1 MTMLISH
8 VSLSALLL
16 PAIVALSLLL
26 MLLRPLRVAEAWW
39 VAGGA
44 LLLIALRQTSVK
56 AALHAVAQGTDVSL
70 FLIGMMLLA
79 ELARDHGVFGWLSS
93 LAMQDARGS
102 CSRLFG
108 TVTLVGVLVTA
119 LLSNDATAVVLTPA
133 ILAVVRKARLSPLP
147 YLFLCALMANAAS
160 FVLPISNP
168 ANLVVF
174 HAGMPP
180 LALWLRLFAVPSLA
194 AIGMTFAVLRVIF
207 RRELRG
213 AIQDEVERVTLSAG
227 GRLVLWGLGLVILVL
242 LAASALR
249 MELGLPTLLA
259 GLAIT
264 AAASLYE
271 RRDPR
276 PLLREVS
283 WSIILLVAGLFV
295 LVNAV
300 ETHGALKLM
309 QSWLVEAQRLP
320 DGTAAMAVGLA
331 LGVFNNLV
339 NNLPLGLIAGGAVQ
353 AAHVHGLMAQAA
365 MLGIDLGP
373 NLSVTGSLATILWL
387 AALRKEGIE
396 MSGWKFLK
404 VGMVAMPLALAAAL
418 GSAVVMAGR

>member
-1 MTMLISH
+1 MPTLISH
-8 VSLSALLL
+8 VSWSAILL
-16 PAIVALSLLL
+16 PSIVALSLLL
-26 MLLRPLRVAEAWW
+26 MLLRPLQVAEAWW
-39 VAGGA
+39 VGAGA
-44 LLLIALRQTSVK
+44 LLLIALGQTSVK

-79 ELARDHGVFGWLSS
+79 ELARSHGVFDWLAS
-93 LAMQDARGS
+93 LAMRDAKGS
-102 CSRLFG
+102 CSRLFA

-180 LALWLRLFAVPSLA
+180 LVLWLRLFAVPSLA
-194 AIGMTFAVLRVIF
+194 AIGMTFAVLRVMF
-207 RRELRG
+207 RKQLDG
-213 AIQDEVERVTLSAG
+213 AIQEQVERVTLSAG

-259 GLAIT
+259 GLAIA

-283 WSIILLVAGLFV
+283 WSTILLVAGLFV
-295 LVNAV
+295 LVNVA
-300 ETHGALKLM
+300 EAHGALKIM
-309 QSWLVEAQRLP
+309 QGWLVEAQRLP
-320 DGTAAMAVGLA
+320 DGAAAMAVGLA

-353 AAHVHGLMAQAA
+353 AAHAHGLMAQAA

-387 AALRKEGIE
+387 TALRREGIE
-396 MSGWKFLK
+396 MSGWTFFKL
-404 VGMVAMPLALAAAL
+404 GMVAMPLALAAAL
-418 GSAVVMAGR
+418 GSAVAMAGR